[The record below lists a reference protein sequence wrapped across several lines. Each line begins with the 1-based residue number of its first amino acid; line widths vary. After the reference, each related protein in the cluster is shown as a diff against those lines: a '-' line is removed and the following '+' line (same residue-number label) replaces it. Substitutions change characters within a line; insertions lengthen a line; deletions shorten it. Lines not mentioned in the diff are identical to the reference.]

1 MVACAEDIVC
11 SAAQES
17 SINGVK
23 KDQLFLYRDT
33 RLAGVR
39 ARHESELMRYPNV
52 VGVAE
57 GVLIRQ
63 SKPSNAPCL
72 VVYVTKKDVGG
83 EADNADALPREIEGI
98 PIHIVDVGKI
108 EPLLLLR

>member
-23 KDQLFLYRDT
+23 KGQLFLYRDT

-57 GVLIRQ
+57 GVLIKQ
-63 SKPSNAPCL
+63 GKPSNEPCL

-83 EADNADALPREIEGI
+83 EADNAGALPCEIKGI

-108 EPLLLLR
+108 EPLLR